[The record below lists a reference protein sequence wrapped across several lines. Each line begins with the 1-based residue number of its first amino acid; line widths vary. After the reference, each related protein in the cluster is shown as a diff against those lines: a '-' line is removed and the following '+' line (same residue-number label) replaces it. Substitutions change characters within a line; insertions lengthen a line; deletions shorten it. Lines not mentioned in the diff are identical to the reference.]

1 MKCMLIGGGEI
12 GRGDT
17 PYETEI
23 IDKEIIKMSEKVR
36 PNLLFIGFASSH
48 SDSYYDV
55 IKKNF
60 QKLGC
65 ETQYLKKSNCLYNP
79 EIVKAK
85 FQTADIIYVGGG
97 DTLKLLER
105 IEEYQLKP
113 LFRAAMER
121 NCVMAGISAGAIL
134 FAREGFSDA
143 FILRGEKDSYEMI
156 PGFDE
161 MVQAMKYGETRKM
174 VIPPELAYGAYGIPQ
189 SLPGRKMASEGDDW
203 QTNPITQLRWMAK
216 YVKNR
221 YGSWKNAWDF
231 WGCRGKCGNVSNKTT
246 NWY

>member
-156 PGFDE
+156 PGFDYAP
-161 MVQAMKYGETRKM
+161 VTICPHYHRYQPKTDALK
-174 VIPPELAYGAYGIPQ
+174 AYLKEHPSTIFGLENGTALKIIDKEISSVS
-189 SLPGRKMASEGDDW
+189 SLHNASCYLVYYDQEF
-203 QTNPITQLRWMAK
+203 TEK
-216 YVKNR
+216 K
-221 YGSWKNAWDF
+221 F
-231 WGCRGKCGNVSNKTT
+231 
-246 NWY
+246 